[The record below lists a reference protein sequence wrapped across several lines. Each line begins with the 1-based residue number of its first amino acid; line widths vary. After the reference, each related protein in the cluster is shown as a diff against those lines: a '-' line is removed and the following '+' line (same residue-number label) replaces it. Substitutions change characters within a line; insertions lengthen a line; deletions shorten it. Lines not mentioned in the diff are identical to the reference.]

1 MANTYELISSNTVGS
16 GGASSVTFS
25 SIPSTYTDLKMVY
38 SARSDRAGQTAE
50 LLAISFNG
58 TTTNYA
64 RLVLEGNGSS
74 VGSYKDPIRSFGIVT
89 ASSATSN
96 TFSNGEIYI
105 PNYLS
110 SNYKSYSGDGSAEN
124 NATSANIDLDANIW
138 NNTAAITSIAITTYN
153 SNNFVQYS
161 SFYLY
166 GIKNS

>member
-1 MANTYELISSNTVGS
+1 MANTYQLIEAKTLGSSAT
-16 GGASSVTFS
+16 SVTFS
-25 SIPSTYTDLKMVY
+25 SIPGTYTDLKLVY

-64 RLVLEGNGSS
+64 RRVLEGNGSS
-74 VGSYKDPIRSFGIVT
+74 AGTYGDPIRSFGIVP
-89 ASSATSN
+89 ASTATSN
-96 TFSNGEIYI
+96 IFSNGEIYI

-110 SNYKSYSGDGSAEN
+110 SNDKSYSGDGTAEN

-138 NNTAAITSIAITTYN
+138 NNSAAITSIAISTYN
-153 SNNFVQYS
+153 SNNLLQYS